1 MAGASRYCVAE
12 HTGGDRPSR
21 ERSKPRITGVLV
33 AARGVAPRPRRHFV
47 PWRAWPLG
55 RRRREGVRWADG
67 LQGHTTLAVI
77 EVNLDAADTAQATS
91 AIQFTGVSKRYGS
104 QLALCPIDL
113 EIRDGEFFCL
123 LGPSGCG
130 KSTTLSLIGG
140 FAAPSSGE
148 VRIRGELVNQTPP
161 HRRKVNTVFQSYA
174 LFPHM
179 SVSGN
184 VAFGL
189 RMAKV
194 PRGESETRVA
204 EALRMVA
211 LDSYADRYPGQLSGG
226 QQQRV
231 AVARALVNRPAVLL
245 LDEPLGALDLQLRKR
260 LQVELSQIQREL
272 GTTFVFVTHDQ
283 GEAMTMADRI
293 AVMNEG
299 RIEQIGTPEEIYRR
313 PTSRFV
319 AEFIGESNFA
329 EVELVNGDVVTVR
342 DRIPLAAPRQA
353 DLERGESGTVTLM
366 VRPESVRLT
375 PASEGDPG
383 LVGTV
388 IKLSFLG
395 SVTRAS
401 VRCPAVD
408 EAFIVDAPSGF
419 GQGIRENSLVQLQW
433 DVKDTVLL
441 DGPAG

>member
-1 MAGASRYCVAE
+1 MALTDAT
-12 HTGGDRPSR
+12 HH
-21 ERSKPRITGVLV
+21 
-33 AARGVAPRPRRHFV
+33 AA
-47 PWRAWPLG
+47 
-55 RRRREGVRWADG
+55 
-67 LQGHTTLAVI
+67 
-77 EVNLDAADTAQATS
+77 DAAVATP
-91 AIQFTGVSKRYGS
+91 AIQFTGSPSVTARRQRFS
-104 QLALCPIDL
+104 PIDL

-148 VRIRGELVNQTPP
+148 IRIRGELVNQTPP

-179 SVSGN
+179 TVSDN

-189 RMAKV
+189 QMAKV
-194 PRGESETRVA
+194 PRRESETRVA
-204 EALRMVA
+204 EALRLVA
-211 LDSYADRYPGQLSGG
+211 LDSFADRYPGQLSGG

-260 LQVELSQIQREL
+260 LQVELSQIQREI

-299 RIEQIGTPEEIYRR
+299 RIEQIGTAEEIYRR

-319 AEFIGESNFA
+319 ADFIGESNFA
-329 EVELVNGDVVTVR
+329 DVEFVNGGVVTAR
-342 DRIPLAAPRQA
+342 DRIPLTAPR
-353 DLERGESGTVTLM
+353 RRRT
-366 VRPESVRLT
+366 
-375 PASEGDPG
+375 
-383 LVGTV
+383 
-388 IKLSFLG
+388 I
-395 SVTRAS
+395 RA
-401 VRCPAVD
+401 RA
-408 EAFIVDAPSGF
+408 
-419 GQGIRENSLVQLQW
+419 R
-433 DVKDTVLL
+433 
-441 DGPAG
+441 